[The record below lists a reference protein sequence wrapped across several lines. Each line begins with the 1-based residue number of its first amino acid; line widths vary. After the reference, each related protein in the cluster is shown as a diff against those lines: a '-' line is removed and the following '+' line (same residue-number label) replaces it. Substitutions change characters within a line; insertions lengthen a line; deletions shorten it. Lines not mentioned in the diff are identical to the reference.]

1 MRQRE
6 AIAAVEEGGPLR
18 RCQPFWMEELY
29 PSVLWDRG
37 DQLGRGHGC
46 REQVRGVLDHG
57 YPDLGGRGRGVRD
70 RGDQDMDMDLGG
82 RGHGDRDT
90 GMDLGGRDRGDQGTG
105 TDRGMDRDTGTDRD
119 MAREWSK
126 GRFLSRHTKMSCLM
140 KMSKQRNMSR
150 YPGTQQNT
158 NSTPNSAKQRD
169 IATGRNKIMHPS
181 TSTDR
186 FRTTGMAMDTGIVTV
201 LDMKPGTDMIPGT
214 GRSTGTRFRGRRF
227 LCRSRSLFPIRI
239 PPASRKTW

>member
-37 DQLGRGHGC
+37 DQLGRGLGC

-70 RGDQDMDMDLGG
+70 TDRDLGGRDRGDQDMDMDLGG
-82 RGHGDRDT
+82 RGHG
-90 GMDLGGRDRGDQGTG
+90 
-105 TDRGMDRDTGTDRD
+105 DRDTGTDRD

-201 LDMKPGTDMIPGT
+201 LDMKPGTDMIPGM